1 MATKTRG
8 LTASVCATRNSITR
22 IVTVAT
28 GEIGGRQ
35 VTVGQTGGL

>member
-22 IVTVAT
+22 MVTVAT

-35 VTVGQTGGL
+35 VIVGQTGGL